1 LALFKFLFRIRPG
14 PLNGIYYHPAITV
27 CPDRKATFIMEVEKG
42 DCFLIFLYGQDKE
55 RVDKEDF
62 FLGKNNTDFN
72 LLATDL

>member
-1 LALFKFLFRIRPG
+1 
-14 PLNGIYYHPAITV
+14 
-27 CPDRKATFIMEVEKG
+27 MEVEKG